1 VKRFAISA
9 VFRATYC
16 RSGKV
21 LILELV
27 LSGYILQKYHGIS
40 DNMRS
45 VVYII
50 RSMGVFSSGNF
61 DFMNMFF
68 TFEVSLTVQV

>member
-1 VKRFAISA
+1 VKRFAIYA
-9 VFRATYC
+9 VFHATYS

-21 LILELV
+21 LFLEWV
-27 LSGYILQKYHGIS
+27 LSGYIVQKYHGIS

-61 DFMNMFF
+61 YFMNMFF
-68 TFEVSLTVQV
+68 TFAVS